1 MTDDTHSHNH
11 HHYHDQDDSIE
22 DIGCLQAIEQLY
34 AYLDG
39 ELSEEEKIKF
49 EHHMQHCCS
58 CYSRKELETKLS
70 QQLQETAGGDV
81 PDNLQKRLDDL
92 IDKL

>member
-1 MTDDTHSHNH
+1 MTDEKHIHDHGHSH
-11 HHYHDQDDSIE
+11 DEAID

-39 ELSEEEKIKF
+39 ELSDDERIKF

-58 CYSRKELETKLS
+58 CFSRKELETKLS
-70 QQLQETAGGDV
+70 KQLQESAEGEI
-81 PDNLQKRLDDL
+81 PDSLQQRLNDL
-92 IDKL
+92 IDKI